1 MYVFNLRSAV
11 FFHIPVTY
19 TDLYKTSIISNKTFI
34 NHTTYVGTPICI
46 STRHMEK
53 EKNKTWI

>member
-1 MYVFNLRSAV
+1 MHVFNLRSAV

-34 NHTTYVGTPICI
+34 NHTTYVGICI